1 MLFMIFSIG
10 MMFFFLNVYIYMLFI
25 WFLAI
30 IGMEVPKNAIFL
42 L

>member
-10 MMFFFLNVYIYMLFI
+10 MMFFFKYIYMLFI

-30 IGMEVPKNAIFL
+30 IGMEVPKNAIF
-42 L
+42 